1 MLKGSRESCSEVLQS
16 LFNDKLRASCYP
28 NELKWQVQ
36 QYLGKMTLKKRQ
48 FMCLQVG
55 YQSLRSF

>member
-1 MLKGSRESCSEVLQS
+1 MLKGESCSEVLQS
-16 LFNDKLRASCYP
+16 LFDGKLRTSCYL

-48 FMCLQVG
+48 FMCLQVR
-55 YQSLRSF
+55 YQPLQSF